1 MFRARLQHILSL
13 ILQMIHIQCIF
24 IFTVFGIA
32 VKCKDKDCQLSHLQY
47 DPSRTFPLKVT
58 PTSYSE
64 PEEQIAFRCK
74 AAAL

>member
-1 MFRARLQHILSL
+1 M
-13 ILQMIHIQCIF
+13 QCIL
-24 IFTVFGIA
+24 IFTVFGTA

-64 PEEQIAFRCK
+64 SEEQIAFS
-74 AAAL
+74 L